1 VLKQFMEVAMAE
13 QDEVHD
19 IFIMPSCRSKAS
31 KSAFQKILGKLIVQ
45 DDLHITYKECSKRG
59 ARNSVEIVYAAS
71 SKKFPVHREGPR
83 KIFTSTTLA
92 SNCLVQ
98 VDDFSSVHGSQPAA
112 NVTVSRS
119 DKERIIG
126 QDGLTIKEKALAPTG
141 TVFLYHWEKTEA
153 TWMEI
158 FHHYGLTSMAT
169 VSAGRW
175 L

>member
-1 VLKQFMEVAMAE
+1 MAE

-19 IFIMPSCRSKAS
+19 VFITPSCRSKNA
-31 KSAFQKILGKLIVQ
+31 KAAFQKVLGKLILQ
-45 DDLHITYKECSKRG
+45 DDLHINYKECSKRG

-119 DKERIIG
+119 DKERILG
-126 QDGLTIKEKALAPTG
+126 QDGLTNKEKALLPTG